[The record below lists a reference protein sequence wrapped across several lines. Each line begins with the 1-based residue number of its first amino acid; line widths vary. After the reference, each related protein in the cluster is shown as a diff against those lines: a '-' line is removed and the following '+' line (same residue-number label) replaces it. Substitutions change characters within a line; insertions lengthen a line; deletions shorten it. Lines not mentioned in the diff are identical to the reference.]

1 MTMRR
6 SQRIGVL
13 ADLEQNESDAA
24 ARALGDS
31 QRVLR
36 ERESVLA
43 ELRRYREDYA
53 GAGRLRSG
61 RLSVVAYQDYQR
73 FLARLDEAIA
83 QQSRLVNDALAECE
97 VRRGEWMA
105 ARSRAMS
112 LEKAVERC
120 ERVEERADAR
130 REQRSLDDVASSTG
144 LAALRAG
151 SESVH

>member
-1 MTMRR
+1 MKR

-24 ARALGDS
+24 ARALADS

-53 GAGRLRSG
+53 GAGRLRNG
-61 RLSVVAYQDYQR
+61 NVSVVAWQDYQR
-73 FLARLDEAIA
+73 FIARLDEAIA

-97 VRRGEWMA
+97 LRRGDWMA

-120 ERVEERADAR
+120 ERVEQRADAR
-130 REQRSLDDVASSTG
+130 REQRRLDDVASSTG
-144 LAALRAG
+144 LAIFGAG
-151 SESVH
+151 SASRH

>member
-1 MTMRR
+1 MRR
-6 SQRIGVL
+6 SRRIGVL

-43 ELRRYREDYA
+43 ELRRYREEYA
-53 GAGRLRSG
+53 GAGRLRG
-61 RLSVVAYQDYQR
+61 GNVSVLAYQDYRR
-73 FLARLDEAIA
+73 FISRLDEAIA
-83 QQSRLVNDALAECE
+83 QQSRLVCDALAECE
-97 VRRGEWMA
+97 LRRCEWMA

-120 ERVEERADAR
+120 ERVEQRADER
-130 REQRSLDDVASSTG
+130 REQRKLDDVASRTG
-144 LAALRAG
+144 LAALRSG
-151 SESVH
+151 GESLH